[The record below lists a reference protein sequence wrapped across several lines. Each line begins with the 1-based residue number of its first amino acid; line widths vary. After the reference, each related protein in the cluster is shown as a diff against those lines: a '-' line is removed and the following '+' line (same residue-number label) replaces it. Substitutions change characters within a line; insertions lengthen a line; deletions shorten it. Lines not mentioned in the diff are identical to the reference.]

1 MPLPAL
7 SGLADAGFQLE
18 GGRGG
23 RLDVEAATGPGAVF
37 DRFFAAYDE
46 AFVLP
51 DEKEGRDGF
60 LECLALNGAGT
71 IDAPYA
77 EWVLVASRDG
87 DVVGGANFFCHAL
100 EGRDGSALAMNLN
113 YVFVAPA
120 HRGRGHLRDMVAA
133 ARRLARMTFAGADA
147 LPLYLF
153 IELNDPLLMDAE
165 AYALDSEVA
174 GIDQFDRVAV
184 WARLGAR
191 LLDFDYVQPPL
202 SASQSAD
209 AGLMLGVVD
218 PPHPALDACV
228 LGTHLERFFA
238 VSVLKGG
245 DPHADPDTAAQLRA
259 CATRCMAGEAIR
271 LLDPM
276 PRLDALRPLA
286 GRGGRGPG
294 LRARLAAPG
303 AGTETLPGNP
313 A

>member
-1 MPLPAL
+1 
-7 SGLADAGFQLE
+7 
-18 GGRGG
+18 
-23 RLDVEAATGPGAVF
+23 
-37 DRFFAAYDE
+37 
-46 AFVLP
+46 
-51 DEKEGRDGF
+51 
-60 LECLALNGAGT
+60 
-71 IDAPYA
+71 
-77 EWVLVASRDG
+77 
-87 DVVGGANFFCHAL
+87 
-100 EGRDGSALAMNLN
+100 
-113 YVFVAPA
+113 
-120 HRGRGHLRDMVAA
+120 
-133 ARRLARMTFAGADA
+133 
-147 LPLYLF
+147 
-153 IELNDPLLMDAE
+153 ELNDPLLMDAE

-202 SASQSAD
+202 SASQFAD
-209 AGLMLGVVD
+209 TSLMLGVVD

-294 LRARLAAPG
+294 LRARRRHRNASGEPRM
-303 AGTETLPGNP
+303 TLPQP
-313 A
+313 ADDDLLARALALRGEGGRLHLTLSFLVEETRMQALVVDGEGRCFWNRKLLSALRGDDGGDDYQDSRRLGRAIEPLFNDIADRQRGLFIQDFLLDTPSAPQRPGDSDGENVC